1 MEVIEMQKEVMKMA
15 VKLAKKMEGDWTA
28 RMALALKTAW
38 KIVREGSAM
47 KIVESSA
54 KEWKNYGKHRLYIRG
69 RLLVTVS
76 NWGNPVV
83 RKTDFEGYYDF
94 DRKVF
99 VRQGGKD
106 NFRKEIFRA
115 LEIVAAEKGAV
126 A

>member
-1 MEVIEMQKEVMKMA
+1 MQKEVMKMA